1 MRLVS
6 RTHWATSL
14 PLSGRL
20 GRPGF
25 AASREPGH
33 AIGCEAL
40 PLLRPGIV
48 YRTPQPSCWR
58 HLLQLGREA
67 SQLVIL

>member
-14 PLSGRL
+14 PLGGRL
-20 GRPGF
+20 GRPG
-25 AASREPGH
+25 RPGH

-40 PLLRPGIV
+40 PLLRPGIK
-48 YRTPQPSCWR
+48 YRTPHPSCWR

-67 SQLVIL
+67 SHLVIL